1 MFQCSSS
8 EISFL
13 FSVVFIK
20 NLKQSAIDKKKKV
33 QPSKPSKDEVTS
45 SSEKTKET
53 LAEKIESSSAD
64 VGDDAKETEQKEK
77 AEKQDDT
84 SSKLFDLIN
93 KLKNLD
99 RLRPSANE
107 PTEQAATQKATN
119 HEKPRDL
126 LKGQTFK
133 KKSPL
138 IFVNLN
144 CK

>member
-1 MFQCSSS
+1 M
-8 EISFL
+8 
-13 FSVVFIK
+13 
-20 NLKQSAIDKKKKV
+20 
-33 QPSKPSKDEVTS
+33 
-45 SSEKTKET
+45 KET
-53 LAEKIESSSAD
+53 LAEKTSSAD
-64 VGDDAKETEQKEK
+64 VGDDAKETEQKEE

-126 LKGQTFK
+126 LKGQSLK
-133 KKSPL
+133 KISL
-138 IFVNLN
+138 TILAFIFF
-144 CK
+144 